1 MAIAKWIHLFPSRT
15 QKLSTSTATIVG
27 RAPAKI
33 ASCWVFFMSDPLSAC
48 EPANRQAAGSFFYAF
63 KIELKKL

>member
-1 MAIAKWIHLFPSRT
+1 
-15 QKLSTSTATIVG
+15 
-27 RAPAKI
+27 
-33 ASCWVFFMSDPLSAC
+33 MSDPLSAC